1 MGLNLQFHSLQR
13 DASDIPGA
21 LGTDGIHKEFE
32 ACEVLLV
39 NLLMPVTE
47 AARASERRRMKSSYI
62 KSGLRQR
69 KGEVTAQHHTR
80 GFGNTMTSA
89 EELASS

>member
-13 DASDIPGA
+13 DASDTPRA

-32 ACEVLLV
+32 MCEVLLV
-39 NLLMPVTE
+39 KSANVKE

-62 KSGLRQR
+62 KSVEGQ
-69 KGEVTAQHHTR
+69 
-80 GFGNTMTSA
+80 SDCP
-89 EELASS
+89 ASHSRLW